1 MLVST
6 SAIEGGGGG
15 KHHFGK
21 SFMHEAKMAN
31 GYKYRLRLIFLQ
43 TKEKLNANFF
53 QKCMAR
59 AGYSR
64 V

>member
-1 MLVST
+1 MN
-6 SAIEGGGGG
+6 AIEEEKSTRKKGNI
-15 KHHFGK
+15 HFGK